1 MASSD
6 PGSDV
11 DVDVDVDGDVD
22 GTGDLDSG
30 FQPEGARISTT
41 VSQQGHARVNGK
53 FQLQRETLAS
63 SHPRVFFFFV
73 LIVPQLRIASCSG
86 AIVKQPTLELY
97 ISFIAK
103 FVNFLE
109 EKYHG
114 NLVYGNPRK

>member
-1 MASSD
+1 MCREMASSD

-63 SHPRVFFFFV
+63 SHPRVFFFWCSSCLNFV
-73 LIVPQLRIASCSG
+73 LLHVLVLSSNNPLSNFTYHSLRS
-86 AIVKQPTLELY
+86 LL
-97 ISFIAK
+97 ISLKKRIT
-103 FVNFLE
+103 VI
-109 EKYHG
+109 
-114 NLVYGNPRK
+114 